1 MYSQY
6 RRVMLISRRR
16 KLQSQV
22 RGDAMKAD
30 YINVVSSSTHRPSA
44 TCLTEI
50 KNSVQLTEYGY
61 RFTGLWYSEQF
72 HVNFGSHLKDL
83 SLPLTSA

>member
-30 YINVVSSSTHRPSA
+30 CINVVSSSTHRPSV

-61 RFTGLWYSEQF
+61 
-72 HVNFGSHLKDL
+72 
-83 SLPLTSA
+83 SLQVYRSMVF